1 VSSSRGS
8 ESDCRIA
15 RDIIVVRDRVVVVV
29 VVVVR
34 AGVVV
39 VVVAAIEVVVVVVAA
54 AVVVVA
60 VASASTWRTQRKN
73 ACHFREEIHLHEV
86 LHRTYRTRGLDGGEE
101 LIH

>member
-34 AGVVV
+34 AV
-39 VVVAAIEVVVVVVAA
+39 VVVAAIEVVVVVV
-54 AVVVVA
+54 VVVVA
-60 VASASTWRTQRKN
+60 VASASTWRTQREN

-86 LHRTYRTRGLDGGEE
+86 LHRTNRARGLDGGQE